1 VFGGIKATN
10 TFSNDIYVI
19 DSKSGNISKSNGTFQ
34 NKHVSGII
42 LAGRRK
48 LFAFDKDSI

>member
-1 VFGGIKATN
+1 MLGGIKATN

-19 DSKSGNISKSNGTFQ
+19 DSKSGNISKSTGSFK
-34 NKHVSGII
+34 NKHVSGIV

-48 LFAFDKDSI
+48 LFALDKDSI